1 MQASNKPLIIGVSGV
16 ARAGKDTFAS
26 ILTNLLKAEGK
37 SVDKFAFADALKQD
51 CDSFCKEKLGVSA
64 FTQVPEEK
72 LLIRPLLVWYGDA
85 KRKQSNGRYWVD
97 IIDKKVKASTADVCL
112 VTDVR
117 YDFYERDEI
126 SWVKEEC
133 RGLVVHVSRWSMKRV
148 VIDTNKRGNIS
159 QDKNGMWIEEKLSLE
174 DISLYKKE
182 YVPPAN
188 DHEKEND
195 PKVKAKADY
204 IVEWENVE
212 GLTMDQLTVAPSLI
226 AHVNAF
232 ICLHVE
238 L

>member
-1 MQASNKPLIIGVSGV
+1 MISNKPLIIGIAGV
-16 ARAGKDTFAS
+16 ARCGKDTFAS
-26 ILTNLLKAEGK
+26 ILTNQLKATGK

-72 LLIRPLLVWYGDA
+72 LLVRPLLVWYGDA

-97 IIDKKVKASTADVCL
+97 IIDKQVKKSTADVCL

-133 RGLVVHVSRWSMKRV
+133 HGLVVHVSRWR
-148 VIDTNKRGNIS
+148 IPITPNGIRGNRTF
-159 QDKNGMWIEEKLSLE
+159 
-174 DISLYKKE
+174 
-182 YVPPAN
+182 VPPAN

-195 PKVKAKADY
+195 PKVKAKADH

-212 GLTMDQLTVAPSLI
+212 GLTMEQLTTSPSLI
-226 AHVNAF
+226 GHVSNF
-232 ICLHVE
+232 LRLHVD

>member
-1 MQASNKPLIIGVSGV
+1 MQASNKPLIIGIAGV
-16 ARAGKDTFAS
+16 ARSGKDTFAS
-26 ILTNLLKAEGK
+26 ILTNRLNAAGK

-64 FTQVPEEK
+64 FTQSPEEK

-85 KRKQSNGRYWVD
+85 KRKQTNGRYWVD
-97 IIDKKVKASTADVCL
+97 IIDAKVKASAADYCI

-117 YDFYERDEI
+117 YDFYQRDEI

-133 RGLVVHVSRWSMKRV
+133 RGLVVHVSRWTLRN
-148 VIDTNKRGNIS
+148 DNKH
-159 QDKNGMWIEEKLSLE
+159 
-174 DISLYKKE
+174 DIIKGSTHRQF
-182 YVPPAN
+182 VPPAN

-212 GLTMDQLTVAPSLI
+212 GLSMTELTKAPTLV
-226 AHVNAF
+226 AHVNEF
-232 ICLHVE
+232 INLY
-238 L
+238 LDL